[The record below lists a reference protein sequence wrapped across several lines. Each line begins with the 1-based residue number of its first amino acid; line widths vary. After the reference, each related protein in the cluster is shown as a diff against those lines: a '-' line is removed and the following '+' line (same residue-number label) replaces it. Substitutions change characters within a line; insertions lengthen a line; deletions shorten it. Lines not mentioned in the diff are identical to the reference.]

1 MHAALSWRF
10 QRTDLMNSP
19 ILRLALGALLLA
31 SPVLTAVPTGAETV
45 AGAEVTAADLSR
57 IMMIPDMIEV
67 MRQEGLDYGASLRDE
82 MFPGR
87 GGDAWAAT
95 VALIYDGPTMRKR
108 FDAAFAKALQDD
120 PATMPAV
127 AAFFDTPPGQ
137 EILSLEL
144 EARRA
149 LMDETTEDA
158 ARARAEEMAAEDDPR
173 MKALRE
179 FAEVNDLVEA
189 NVQGALN
196 ANLGFYQGMA
206 QSGVFGDEMTEDQ
219 ILSDVWGQEADVR
232 KETESWVYSFL
243 ALAYGPLPDADLQSY
258 IAFSRSAAG
267 KKMNVAL
274 FAAFDAVFVQISRD
288 LGRAVAHQMVGDDI

>member
-1 MHAALSWRF
+1 M
-10 QRTDLMNSP
+10 T
-19 ILRLALGALLLA
+19 
-31 SPVLTAVPTGAETV
+31 
-45 AGAEVTAADLSR
+45 
-57 IMMIPDMIEV
+57 
-67 MRQEGLDYGASLRDE
+67 
-82 MFPGR
+82 
-87 GGDAWAAT
+87 
-95 VALIYDGPTMRKR
+95 
-108 FDAAFAKALQDD
+108 
-120 PATMPAV
+120 AV
-127 AAFFDTPPGQ
+127 AAFFDTPRGQ
-137 EILSLEL
+137 GILSLEL

-149 LMDETTEDA
+149 LMDKTTEDA
-158 ARARAEEMAAEDDPR
+158 ARARAEEMAAKDDPR
-173 MKALRE
+173 MNALRE

-232 KETESWVYSFL
+232 KETESWLYSFL
-243 ALAYGPLPDADLQSY
+243 ALAYGPLPDEDLQSY

-274 FAAFDAVFVQISRD
+274 FAAFDVVFVQISHD